1 MSENQIPLNPV
12 GRQDIHKLETILL
25 TATLLRPEVLDMIR
39 TSSERLTWVDSL
51 AVAAGALA
59 REKAGMTLSQIAE
72 ELGRTEQT
80 VKKHLKEESKAGQL
94 VKETYEIIKTLIKEG
109 KDVNEAFPLI
119 ALGDAKGLKEEVER
133 LKKEKEEI
141 KQSLAK
147 IKEDLE
153 TLVKKF
159 LARDFKAEG
168 KK

>member
-1 MSENQIPLNPV
+1 MNENQIPLNPV

-25 TATLLRPEVLDMIR
+25 AATLLRPEVLEMIR
-39 TSSERLTWVDSL
+39 TSTERLTWVDSL

-59 REKAGMTLSQIAE
+59 REKAGMSLSQIAN

-80 VKKHLKEESKAGQL
+80 IKKHLKEDSKAGQL
-94 VKETYEIIKTLIKEG
+94 VKETYEIIKALIKEG
-109 KDVNEAFPLI
+109 KDVNDVFPLI

-153 TLVKKF
+153 TLVKK
-159 LARDFKAEG
+159 LSS
-168 KK
+168 

>member
-1 MSENQIPLNPV
+1 MNENKIPLNPT

-39 TSSERLTWVDSL
+39 SSSERLTWVDSL

-59 REKAGMTLSQIAE
+59 REKAGMTLSQIAD

-80 VKKHLKEESKAGQL
+80 IKKHLKEESKAGQL
-94 VKETYEIIKTLIKEG
+94 VKETYEMIKTLIKEG
-109 KDVNEAFPLI
+109 KDVNEVFPLI
-119 ALGDAKGLKEEVER
+119 ALGDTKDLKEEIEK

-141 KQSLAK
+141 KQALTK

-153 TLVKKF
+153 DLINK
-159 LARDFKAEG
+159 L
-168 KK
+168 

>member
-1 MSENQIPLNPV
+1 MNENQIPLNPV

-39 TSSERLTWVDSL
+39 SSSERLTWVDSL

-59 REKAGMTLSQIAE
+59 REKAGMTLSEIAE

-94 VKETYEIIKTLIKEG
+94 VKETYEMIKTLVKEG
-109 KDVNEAFPLI
+109 KNVNDVFPLI
-119 ALGDAKGLKEEVER
+119 VLGDAKGLKEQIEK

-141 KQSLAK
+141 KQSLTK
-147 IKEDLE
+147 IKEELE
-153 TLVKKF
+153 ALVSK
-159 LARDFKAEG
+159 LSG
-168 KK
+168 

>member
-1 MSENQIPLNPV
+1 MNENQIPLNPV

-59 REKAGMTLSQIAE
+59 REKAGMTLSEIAE

-94 VKETYEIIKTLIKEG
+94 VKETYEMIKTLVKEG
-109 KDVNEAFPLI
+109 KNVNDVFPII
-119 ALGDAKGLKEEVER
+119 ALGDAKGLKEEVEK

-141 KQSLAK
+141 KQSLTK
-147 IKEDLE
+147 IKEEIE
-153 TLVKKF
+153 TLVAK
-159 LARDFKAEG
+159 LSG
-168 KK
+168 

>member
-1 MSENQIPLNPV
+1 MNENQIPLNPV

-25 TATLLRPEVLDMIR
+25 AATLLRPEVLEMIR
-39 TSSERLTWVDSL
+39 TSTERLTWVDSL

-59 REKAGMTLSQIAE
+59 REKAGMSLSQIAN

-80 VKKHLKEESKAGQL
+80 IKKHLKEDSKAGQL
-94 VKETYEIIKTLIKEG
+94 VKETYEIIKALIKEG
-109 KDVNEAFPLI
+109 KDVNEVFPLI

-153 TLVKKF
+153 TLVKK
-159 LARDFKAEG
+159 LSS
-168 KK
+168 

>member
-1 MSENQIPLNPV
+1 MNDNQIPLNPV

-39 TSSERLTWVDSL
+39 SSSERLTWVDSL

-59 REKAGMTLSQIAE
+59 REKAGMTLSEIAE

-94 VKETYEIIKTLIKEG
+94 VKETYEMIKTLVKEG
-109 KDVNEAFPLI
+109 KNVNDVFPII
-119 ALGDAKGLKEEVER
+119 ALGDAKGLKEEVEK

-141 KQSLAK
+141 KQALTK
-147 IKEDLE
+147 IKEELE
-153 TLVKKF
+153 ALVKKIS
-159 LARDFKAEG
+159 G
-168 KK
+168 

>member
-1 MSENQIPLNPV
+1 MNENQIPLNPV

-59 REKAGMTLSQIAE
+59 REKAGMTLSEIAE

-94 VKETYEIIKTLIKEG
+94 VKETYEMIKTLVKEG
-109 KDVNEAFPLI
+109 KNVNDVFPLI
-119 ALGDAKGLKEEVER
+119 ALGDAKGLKEEVEK

-141 KQSLAK
+141 KQALTK
-147 IKEDLE
+147 IKEEIE
-153 TLVKKF
+153 TLVAK
-159 LARDFKAEG
+159 LSG
-168 KK
+168 

>member
-1 MSENQIPLNPV
+1 MNDNQIPLNPV

-39 TSSERLTWVDSL
+39 SSSERLTWVDSL

-59 REKAGMTLSQIAE
+59 REKAGMTLSEIAE

-94 VKETYEIIKTLIKEG
+94 VKETYEMIKTLVKEG
-109 KDVNEAFPLI
+109 KNVNDVFPLI
-119 ALGDAKGLKEEVER
+119 ALGDAKGLKEEVEK

-141 KQSLAK
+141 KQTLTK
-147 IKEDLE
+147 IKEELE
-153 TLVKKF
+153 ALVKKIS
-159 LARDFKAEG
+159 G
-168 KK
+168 

>member
-1 MSENQIPLNPV
+1 MNENQIPLNPV

-39 TSSERLTWVDSL
+39 TSTERLTWVDSL

-94 VKETYEIIKTLIKEG
+94 VKETYEMIKTLVKEG
-109 KDVNEAFPLI
+109 KSLNDVFPLI
-119 ALGDAKGLKEEVER
+119 ALGDTKELKEEVER

-141 KQSLAK
+141 KQLLTK
-147 IKEDLE
+147 IKEELE
-153 TLVKKF
+153 TILKK
-159 LARDFKAEG
+159 LSG
-168 KK
+168 

>member
-1 MSENQIPLNPV
+1 MNENQIPLNPV

-59 REKAGMTLSQIAE
+59 REKAGMTLSEIAE

-94 VKETYEIIKTLIKEG
+94 VKETYEMIKTLVKEG
-109 KDVNEAFPLI
+109 KNVNDVFPLI
-119 ALGDAKGLKEEVER
+119 ALGDAKGLKEEVEK
-133 LKKEKEEI
+133 LKREKEEI
-141 KQSLAK
+141 KQSLTK
-147 IKEDLE
+147 IKEELE
-153 TLVKKF
+153 ALVKKVS
-159 LARDFKAEG
+159 G
-168 KK
+168 

>member
-1 MSENQIPLNPV
+1 MNDNQIPLNPV

-39 TSSERLTWVDSL
+39 SSSERLTWVDSL

-59 REKAGMTLSQIAE
+59 REKAGMTLSEIAE

-94 VKETYEIIKTLIKEG
+94 VKETYEMIKTLVKEG
-109 KDVNEAFPLI
+109 KNVNDVFPII
-119 ALGDAKGLKEEVER
+119 ALGDAKGLKEEVEK

-141 KQSLAK
+141 KQSLTK
-147 IKEDLE
+147 IKEELE
-153 TLVKKF
+153 ALVKKIS
-159 LARDFKAEG
+159 G
-168 KK
+168 

>member
-1 MSENQIPLNPV
+1 MNENQIPLNPV

-59 REKAGMTLSQIAE
+59 REKAGMTLSEIAE

-94 VKETYEIIKTLIKEG
+94 VKETYEMIKTLVKEG
-109 KDVNEAFPLI
+109 KNVNDVFPII
-119 ALGDAKGLKEEVER
+119 ALGDAKGLKEEVEK

-141 KQSLAK
+141 KQSLTK
-147 IKEDLE
+147 IKEEIE
-153 TLVKKF
+153 TLVKKVS
-159 LARDFKAEG
+159 G
-168 KK
+168 

>member
-1 MSENQIPLNPV
+1 MNEAQIPLNPV
-12 GRQDIHKLETILL
+12 GKQDIHKLESILL

-80 VKKHLKEESKAGQL
+80 IKKHLKEESKAGQL
-94 VKETYEIIKTLIKEG
+94 VKETYEMIKTLVKEG
-109 KDVNEAFPLI
+109 KNVNDVFPLI
-119 ALGDAKGLKEEVER
+119 ALGDAKGLKEEVEK

-141 KQSLAK
+141 KQSLTK
-147 IKEDLE
+147 IKEELE
-153 TLVKKF
+153 ALVKKIS
-159 LARDFKAEG
+159 G
-168 KK
+168 

>member
-1 MSENQIPLNPV
+1 MNDNQIPLNPV

-25 TATLLRPEVLDMIR
+25 TTTLLRPEVLDMIR

-59 REKAGMTLSQIAE
+59 REKAGMTLSEIAE

-94 VKETYEIIKTLIKEG
+94 VKETYEMIKTLVKEG
-109 KDVNEAFPLI
+109 RNVNDVFPLI
-119 ALGDAKGLKEEVER
+119 ALGDAKGLKEEVEK

-141 KQSLAK
+141 KQSLTK
-147 IKEDLE
+147 IKEELE
-153 TLVKKF
+153 ALVKKIS
-159 LARDFKAEG
+159 G
-168 KK
+168 

>member
-1 MSENQIPLNPV
+1 MNENQIPLNPV

-59 REKAGMTLSQIAE
+59 REKAGMTLSEIAE

-94 VKETYEIIKTLIKEG
+94 VKETYEMIKTLVKEG
-109 KDVNEAFPLI
+109 KNINDVFPII
-119 ALGDAKGLKEEVER
+119 ALDDAKGLTEEVEK

-141 KQSLAK
+141 KQSLTK
-147 IKEDLE
+147 IKEELE
-153 TLVKKF
+153 ALLKK
-159 LARDFKAEG
+159 ASG
-168 KK
+168 

>member
-1 MSENQIPLNPV
+1 MNDNQIPLNPV

-59 REKAGMTLSQIAE
+59 REKAGMTLSEIAE

-94 VKETYEIIKTLIKEG
+94 VKETYEMIKTLVKEG
-109 KDVNEAFPLI
+109 KNVNDVFPLI
-119 ALGDAKGLKEEVER
+119 ALGDAKGLKEEVEK

-141 KQSLAK
+141 KQSLTK
-147 IKEDLE
+147 IKEELE
-153 TLVKKF
+153 ALVKKIS
-159 LARDFKAEG
+159 G
-168 KK
+168 